1 MKICC
6 VWQSGCGLRCAG
18 RLVTNGPRIHVEAS
32 LRKRVAW
39 WACYFIIETDETP
52 WLIFITVKRST
63 IGCALGKDRDRDR
76 DKYQYDAQKWRHVQR
91 SSKTLPALCILI
103 WRHDSL
109 LVSKIRGSEN
119 RKSAYHTNPVYC
131 VVPWYHCLG
140 WLGRVVRC
148 RYSSWSDLII
158 LVPTWKHTWS
168 DPKVVERIRIV
179 FQRSQAPRMRDDSL
193 YCLRIRCKHWHLVSR
208 CNCGSRLQAA
218 IR

>member
-6 VWQSGCGLRCAG
+6 VWQSRCGLRCAG
-18 RLVTNGPRIHVEAS
+18 RLVTNGPRIHVEAG

-119 RKSAYHTNPVYC
+119 RQSAYHTNPVYQYALFYDII
-131 VVPWYHCLG
+131 V
-140 WLGRVVRC
+140 
-148 RYSSWSDLII
+148 SADSDAWSDAAIQVGRTWLSSCQLENILEWSKGSRKNSYCLPAVSGSTDERWFII
-158 LVPTWKHTWS
+158 LP
-168 DPKVVERIRIV
+168 
-179 FQRSQAPRMRDDSL
+179 
-193 YCLRIRCKHWHLVSR
+193 
-208 CNCGSRLQAA
+208 
-218 IR
+218 